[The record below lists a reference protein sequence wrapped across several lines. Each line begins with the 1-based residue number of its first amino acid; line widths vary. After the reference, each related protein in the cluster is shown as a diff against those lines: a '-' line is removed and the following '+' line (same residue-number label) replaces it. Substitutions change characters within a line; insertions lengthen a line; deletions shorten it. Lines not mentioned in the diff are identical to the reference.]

1 MTLLADNGFNAIW
14 NEFCEFDV
22 ANPAFAL
29 LRFVIQD
36 EDSFGESNFIGQAT
50 YPVRF
55 FSFQTFNIFE
65 NYYFLQVTCLRTGYR
80 SIILKN
86 GYSEDLELAS
96 LLIHINIRNPLVSRI
111 YFLYFF
117 YYSYN
122 V

>member
-1 MTLLADNGFNAIW
+1 MTLINLTFLADNGFNAIW

-55 FSFQTFNIFE
+55 FSLKTLNIFE
-65 NYYFLQVTCLRTGYR
+65 NYF
-80 SIILKN
+80 
-86 GYSEDLELAS
+86 
-96 LLIHINIRNPLVSRI
+96 
-111 YFLYFF
+111 FLYR
-117 YYSYN
+117 
-122 V
+122 